1 MNELNIF
8 LKALS
13 NIMKGKK
20 STYIPRLTKKP
31 SKFGAVKTYTLEVW
45 CIDGENRQL
54 ISSSSRTEN
63 IVSLEA
69 ETELRQ
75 LLVQE
80 TIENI
85 LKQYGLE

>member
-13 NIMKGKK
+13 NIRKNKRG
-20 STYIPRLTKKP
+20 TYIPRLTKKP

-45 CIDGENRQL
+45 YIDDKNRQL
-54 ISSSSRTEN
+54 ISSTSRTEN
-63 IVSLEA
+63 IDSKEKELEVNN
-69 ETELRQ
+69 Q
-75 LLVQE
+75 LIQE

>member
-1 MNELNIF
+1 MKELDIF

-13 NIMKGKK
+13 NRMKGNQ

-45 CIDGENRQL
+45 CVDGKNKQL
-54 ISSSSRTEN
+54 ISSTSRTEN
-63 IVSLEA
+63 MVSLEV
-69 ETELRQ
+69 EVELMQ
-75 LLVQE
+75 LLIQE

-85 LKQYGLE
+85 LKWYGL

>member
-13 NIMKGKK
+13 NVMKEKRV
-20 STYIPRLTKKP
+20 TYIPRLTKKP

-45 CIDGENRQL
+45 YIDDKSRQL
-54 ISSSSRTEN
+54 ISSTSRTEN
-63 IVSLEA
+63 IDSKEKELEVNN
-69 ETELRQ
+69 Q
-75 LLVQE
+75 LVQE

>member
-1 MNELNIF
+1 MKELDIF

-13 NIMKGKK
+13 NIMKGKR

-31 SKFGAVKTYTLEVW
+31 SKFGAVQTYTLEVW
-45 CIDGENRQL
+45 CVDGKNRQL

-85 LKQYGLE
+85 LKWYGLE

>member
-1 MNELNIF
+1 MKELDIF

-13 NIMKGKK
+13 NIMKGKRG
-20 STYIPRLTKKP
+20 TYIPRLTKKP
-31 SKFGAVKTYTLEVW
+31 SKFGAVQTYTLEVW
-45 CIDGENRQL
+45 CVDDENRQL

-63 IVSLEA
+63 IVSLEV

-85 LKQYGLE
+85 LKWYGLE

>member
-13 NIMKGKK
+13 NVMKEKR

-31 SKFGAVKTYTLEVW
+31 SKFGAVQTYILEIW
-45 CIDGENRQL
+45 CVDSDNKQL
-54 ISSSSRTEN
+54 ISSASRTEN
-63 IVSLEA
+63 VVSLEA
-69 ETELRQ
+69 EAELRQ

-85 LKQYGLE
+85 LKWYGL

>member
-13 NIMKGKK
+13 NVMKEKRG
-20 STYIPRLTKKP
+20 TYIPRLTKKP
-31 SKFGAVKTYTLEVW
+31 SKFGAVQTYTLEVW
-45 CIDGENRQL
+45 CVDSENRQL
-54 ISSSSRTEN
+54 ISSTSRTEN
-63 IVSLEA
+63 IDSKEKELEVNN
-69 ETELRQ
+69 Q
-75 LLVQE
+75 LVQE

>member
-13 NIMKGKK
+13 NVMKEKRG
-20 STYIPRLTKKP
+20 TYIPRLTKKP
-31 SKFGAVKTYTLEVW
+31 SKFGAVQTYTLEVW
-45 CIDGENRQL
+45 CVDSKSRQL
-54 ISSSSRTEN
+54 ISSTSRTEN
-63 IVSLEA
+63 IDSKEKELEVNN
-69 ETELRQ
+69 Q
-75 LLVQE
+75 LVQE